1 MIAFSRVLK
10 RQAGATLA
18 ELAVMAAL
26 IFISL
31 ALMVGYGVYLTSAA
45 FI

>member
-10 RQAGATLA
+10 RQAGATVG
-18 ELAVMAAL
+18 ELAFLAAV
-26 IFISL
+26 FAFSL
-31 ALMVGYGVYLTSAA
+31 ALMVGYGVYVTSAA